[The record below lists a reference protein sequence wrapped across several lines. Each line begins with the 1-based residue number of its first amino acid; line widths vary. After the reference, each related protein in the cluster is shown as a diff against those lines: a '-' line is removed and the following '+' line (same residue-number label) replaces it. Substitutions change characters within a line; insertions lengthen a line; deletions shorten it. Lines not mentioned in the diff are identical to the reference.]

1 MSEQGRKFICQNRK
15 ARHDYHILD
24 SMEAGIALKGTE
36 VKSLRAGNANLKD
49 AYARIDNE
57 EAFLFNLHISPYEEG
72 GRFNHDPTRPRKLL
86 LHKSEIRK
94 LFGRVQMKG
103 LTLIPL
109 SLYFSKGRVKVE
121 LGIARGKKSFDKRE
135 DVAERDA
142 KREMER
148 AVRRGKKGERD
159 E

>member
-24 SMEAGIALKGTE
+24 AIEAGIALTGTE
-36 VKSLRAGNANLKD
+36 VKSLRNGNAHLKD

-72 GRFNHDPTRPRKLL
+72 GRFNHEPTRARKLL

-94 LFGRVQMKG
+94 LFGRVQLKG
-103 LTLIPL
+103 LTLVPL

-121 LGIARGKKSFDKRE
+121 LGIARGKKSFDKR
-135 DVAERDA
+135 DDLAERDA

-148 AVRRGKKGERD
+148 AVRRGKKGTRD

>member
-1 MSEQGRKFICQNRK
+1 MPESGRKLICQNRK

-24 SMEAGIALKGTE
+24 TIEAGIALTGTE
-36 VKSLRAGNANLKD
+36 VKSLREGKANLKD
-49 AYARIDNE
+49 AYARIDND
-57 EAFLFNLHISPYEEG
+57 EAFLFNLHISPYEQG
-72 GRFNHDPTRPRKLL
+72 GRYNHEPTRTRKLL
-86 LHKSEIRK
+86 LHKQEITK

-121 LGIARGKKSFDKRE
+121 LGVARGKKAFDKR
-135 DVAERDA
+135 DDMAERDA

-148 AVRRGKKGERD
+148 AVRREGGRNENA
-159 E
+159 